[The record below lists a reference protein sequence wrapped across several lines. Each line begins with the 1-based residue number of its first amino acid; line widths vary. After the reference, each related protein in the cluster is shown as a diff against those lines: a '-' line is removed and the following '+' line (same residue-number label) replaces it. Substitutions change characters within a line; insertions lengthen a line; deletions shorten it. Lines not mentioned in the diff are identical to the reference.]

1 MLKILDR
8 FFNSTVNLIILL
20 KNLEKRAK
28 IVGQENQQA
37 TSTSQSITSSEE
49 PLKKYRG
56 SLFGARRH
64 AV

>member
-1 MLKILDR
+1 MLKMLDR
-8 FFNSTVNLIILL
+8 FFNST
-20 KNLEKRAK
+20 EEFRKRAK